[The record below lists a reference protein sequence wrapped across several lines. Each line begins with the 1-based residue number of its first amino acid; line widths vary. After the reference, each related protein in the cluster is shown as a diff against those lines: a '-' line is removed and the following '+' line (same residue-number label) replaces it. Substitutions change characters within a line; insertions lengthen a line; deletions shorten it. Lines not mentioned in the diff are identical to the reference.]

1 MGYGARFEG
10 KRVIITG
17 AATGIGR
24 ATAARMVAEGAN
36 VLGFDLNEEGLKESV
51 ANANAGAGAGGKAR
65 YALGSVSNEA
75 DLKRVYGEFAA
86 SEGGIDVLVNMA
98 GILRATHTTETSL
111 EQFMQVINI
120 NLVGVFLSCREA
132 LPHLVKTKGN
142 IVNAASTSSFFGHP
156 YMAAYASSKGAVM
169 AMTRTL
175 AWEFMNKGVRVN
187 AVAPGGIATPMVAG
201 MAQGGFPPEPDMT
214 LFAHLTRPDGHYAP
228 PEDVAGVIAML
239 ASADGR
245 HINGEIVRMD
255 GGVHS

>member
-1 MGYGARFEG
+1 MKYGARFEG

-24 ATAARMVAEGAN
+24 ATAARMVAEGAT

-51 ANANAGAGAGGKAR
+51 ASANAGAGAGGKAR

-86 SEGGIDVLVNMA
+86 AEGGIDVLVNMA
-98 GILRATHTTETSL
+98 GILRATHTTETTL

-156 YMAAYASSKGAVM
+156 YMAAYASSKGGVM

-239 ASADGR
+239 ASQDGR

>member
-75 DLKRVYGEFAA
+75 DLKRAYGEFAA

-156 YMAAYASSKGAVM
+156 YMAAYASSKGGVM

-187 AVAPGGIATPMVAG
+187 AVAPGGISTPMVAG

-214 LFAHLTRPDGHYAP
+214 LVDECDISAIAP
-228 PEDVAGVIAML
+228 PPITIARAL
-239 ASADGR
+239 
-245 HINGEIVRMD
+245 
-255 GGVHS
+255 